1 MCVRNGIRVCLGR
14 CPTSVL
20 AYLKS
25 SMEEGE
31 AHQISTACP
40 FFLCVAATPELASEV
55 SQDHAQLLR
64 CLFLASHRSLWAA
77 WLRPPPL
84 PPPPLGRALH
94 VPVITPVLG
103 WHVSSSVSPLHTVVW
118 APCKDTQTCK
128 QVCVVGWW
136 CWTISVTAA
145 TPGCGPRDRCC
156 RAPPK
161 WVSAEG
167 LGIPGLQSC

>member
-1 MCVRNGIRVCLGR
+1 MVCIRNGIRVCLSR

-55 SQDHAQLLR
+55 SQDRAQLLR

-77 WLRPPPL
+77 GLRLPPL
-84 PPPPLGRALH
+84 PPPPPGRALR
-94 VPVITPVLG
+94 VPVSTPVLG
-103 WHVSSSVSPLHTVVW
+103 WRVSSSVSPLHTVVQGHTDMQASVCGRVVVLDHFCYSCHSRVW
-118 APCKDTQTCK
+118 AT
-128 QVCVVGWW
+128 
-136 CWTISVTAA
+136 
-145 TPGCGPRDRCC
+145 
-156 RAPPK
+156 
-161 WVSAEG
+161 
-167 LGIPGLQSC
+167 